1 MKRNSWPVFSWTW
14 SLTLSARFKVTDVAS
29 MMDVDDSSDYR
40 GDDEANHRRDL
51 QKATTY
57 LKDTES
63 NITRSSMRG
72 LQLALSEGWLV
83 QRARDM
89 CSFAHDRY
97 RQAAQA
103 EMESLPPNII
113 ADMSFRVCSSMVTSA
128 SRN

>member
-1 MKRNSWPVFSWTW
+1 MID
-14 SLTLSARFKVTDVAS
+14 L
-29 MMDVDDSSDYR
+29 DDSSDYR
-40 GDDEANHRRDL
+40 SDDEANHRRDL
-51 QKATTY
+51 QKATTH

-103 EMESLPPNII
+103 EMESLPPNIT
-113 ADMSFRVCSSMVTSA
+113 ADMSFRVCP
-128 SRN
+128 